1 MCVYCFAL
9 GLMAYTSA
17 VSGSILAFAG
27 ALTFV
32 ASDFTLA
39 WDKFAEPVAAAWWQP
54 KLIVMATYYSAQIL
68 ITASVASA
76 PLDSSDSTATI
87 SNAAPQKKK
96 N

>member
-1 MCVYCFAL
+1 
-9 GLMAYTSA
+9 MAYTSA
-17 VSGSILAFAG
+17 VSGSFLAFVG

-39 WDKFAEPVAAAWWQP
+39 WDKFADPVAAAWWQP
-54 KLIVMATYYSAQIL
+54 KLIVMLTYYTAQIL

-76 PLDSSDSTATI
+76 PLESSGSKADIAI
-87 SNAAPQKKK
+87 AAPQKKK